1 VETVRLYLAA
11 QEKPFEII
19 EDVGIGIDYKK
30 QGLQQLLKRITG
42 GNVEKVVVLYKDRLL
57 RFGYELRRL
66 K

>member
-1 VETVRLYLAA
+1 MAA